1 MPAKIVFFSHIYIE
15 DDDYSGSLITANAF
29 PNACFGFS
37 CGNVIPYVHIKTEHA
52 PLIDLFITDNEQTD
66 NRHRYTGI
74 FTGYEWDTGIRF
86 KDFIRIFYTKIQTV
100 FAFNLGKETMIFT
113 PQNYIVF
120 ALEF

>member
-1 MPAKIVFFSHIYIE
+1 M
-15 DDDYSGSLITANAF
+15 ITANAF
-29 PNACFGFS
+29 PNAGFGFS
-37 CGNVIPYVHIKTEHA
+37 YGNVIPYVHIKAEHA

-66 NRHRYTGI
+66 HRHRYTGI
-74 FTGYEWDTGIRF
+74 FTGYERATGIRF
-86 KDFIRIFYTKIQTV
+86 KDFIRIFYTQIQTV